1 MPNDPVL
8 QAFRNIVVKDAVLEA
23 ETVLARDASGRPVT
37 RPGPDGAR
45 IETYDYRNPR
55 RPEWPAAEF
64 IVGNPPFIGG
74 KDLRARLGDGY
85 AGALWAANP
94 AMNESADF
102 VMYWWDR
109 AAELLT
115 RKGTVLRR
123 FGFVTTNSISQ
134 VFQRRVVQRHLSA
147 KQPVSIVMAVPD
159 HPWTKLARDA
169 AAVRIAMT
177 VCRAGRAEGAL
188 REVVSEKGLDTD
200 APVIVL
206 DERDGTI
213 NADLTVG
220 VDVTAAV
227 PLLANEGL
235 CSPGVKLHGAGFIVT
250 PAEAAHLGLG
260 RRAGLERHIR
270 PYRNGRDLTARS
282 RGVMVIDLFG
292 LTADEVRL
300 RYPEVYQHLLSTVK
314 HVREREAAR
323 SGGKDA
329 QAYAKLWWTFGK
341 PRQELRPALAGL
353 PRYIATVET
362 TKHRVFQFLDASIIP
377 DNMLVAVG
385 SDEAFHLGALSSR
398 IHATWALRA
407 GGWLGVGNDPRYSK
421 TRCFDPFPFPAA
433 DDGQKQRIRALAEEL
448 DAHRKRVLAEH
459 PHLTLTG
466 LYNVL
471 ERLRGGTAPDGL
483 DAALRRTFDD
493 GLVLIL
499 EELHDRIDAA
509 VAEAYG
515 WPADLADDEILA
527 RLVALNQERAAEEA
541 GGFVRWL
548 RPDDQVPRFGSVK
561 DKAELGLAGGAMRAE
576 AVAPAG
582 PKPAFPAE
590 DAAQTAVVMAAL
602 AHASGPLDAAAIAA
616 RFKQGRRVAPKV
628 AAVLASLHRMG
639 LVGTADGGSAFAL
652 QRAA

>member
-1 MPNDPVL
+1 M
-8 QAFRNIVVKDAVLEA
+8 
-23 ETVLARDASGRPVT
+23 
-37 RPGPDGAR
+37 
-45 IETYDYRNPR
+45 
-55 RPEWPAAEF
+55 
-64 IVGNPPFIGG
+64 
-74 KDLRARLGDGY
+74 
-85 AGALWAANP
+85 
-94 AMNESADF
+94 
-102 VMYWWDR
+102 
-109 AAELLT
+109 
-115 RKGTVLRR
+115 LRR

-147 KQPVSIVMAVPD
+147 KTPVSIVMAVPD

-177 VCRAGRAEGAL
+177 VCQAGRAVGAL
-188 REVVSEKGLDTD
+188 REVASETGLDTD

-292 LTADEVRL
+292 LTADEVRQ
-300 RYPEVYQHLLSTVK
+300 RYPEVYQHVLATVK
-314 HVREREAAR
+314 PERENNNR
-323 SGGKDA
+323 EYRKRN
-329 QAYAKLWWTFGK
+329 WWLFGENN
-341 PRQELRPALAGL
+341 PYLRKTLNAVN
-353 PRYIATVET
+353 RYFVTVET
-362 TKHRVFQFLDASIIP
+362 TKHRVFQSLDRAIVP
-377 DNMLVAVG
+377 DNMLVAIG
-385 SDEAFHLGALSSR
+385 SSDALHLGVLSSR

-433 DDGQKQRIRALAEEL
+433 DDGQKQRIRALAEDL

-471 ERLRGGTAPDGL
+471 ERLRGGTAPDAL
-483 DAALRRTFDD
+483 DPVLRRAFDD

-499 EELHDRIDAA
+499 KELHDHIDAT

-515 WPADLADDEILA
+515 WPADLADDDILA
-527 RLVALNQERAAEEA
+527 RLVALNKERAVEEA
-541 GGFVRWL
+541 GGLVRWL
-548 RPDDQVPRFGSVK
+548 RPDYQVPRFGSVK

-582 PKPAFPAE
+582 PKPAFPAA